1 MAANGFTPISL
12 FYSTTASA
20 APLAGNLTNGELA
33 INITDGKLFYK
44 DNNGVVQTIAYK
56 NTPISTLSGF
66 GTGVATAL
74 GINTGSAGA
83 FVVNGGA
90 LGTPSSGTLTNATG
104 LPLSTGISGLG
115 TGVATFLGTPSSANL
130 AAAITDETG
139 SGALVFAN
147 SPTLVAPALGT
158 PASGVL
164 TNATGLP
171 LTTGVTGVLPIA
183 NGGTNSSATAT
194 AGGVGYGTGTAHAY
208 TAAGT
213 SGQVLTSN
221 GSGAPTW
228 SNASGG
234 TVTSVG
240 MTVPAFL
247 SVTGSPVTS
256 SGTLALSLS
265 GTALPVANGGT
276 GQTSY
281 TDGQLLIGNS
291 TGNTLS
297 KATLTAGS
305 GVTITNGNGSI
316 SISATGSGGTVTSVG
331 QTFTGGLISVA
342 GSPVTTSGTLALTVA
357 GTSGG
362 IPYFSGAST
371 WASSAALASNAL
383 MVGGGAGAAPAT
395 VTTGTGVV
403 TALGVNTGSAGAFVV
418 NGGALGTPSSGTVTN
433 LTGTASININGT
445 VGATTPAAG
454 SFTNLSYT
462 GTLTGGTGV
471 INIGSG
477 QVYKDAS
484 GNVGI
489 GTTSPASKLHVAG
502 SFRQTGATAPFEW
515 TVNAGANDYLKLN
528 AVGYAD
534 NLIVANSAGNVG
546 IGTSSPAA
554 KLDIGSGNLTFSST
568 GQRITGDFSNAT
580 ISSRV
585 LFQSS
590 TTNGATRVAAIPNG
604 TGSTSA
610 LAAINNSDPTN
621 AGWLQMSATSS
632 EAQVQSTISGTGT
645 YLPMTFYTGGSERMR
660 IVGGTGSD
668 VGNVGI
674 GTASPSQ
681 KLSVIGNIVAGDT
694 ATNADGTITIN
705 SGSAGSVAITRTGTG
720 ATNSAMTFSTTFS
733 TLQERMRIDGS
744 GNLLVGAT
752 SIVSS
757 SKLLSSFSAAS
768 NTGLVLNETSGGS
781 STTFAYFSVGSI
793 NKGSITWNGTA
804 VLYNNLSDYRLKENI
819 KDAESSSALIDS
831 LQVRQFDWKTNNTHQ
846 RYGFIAQEL
855 VTVAPEAVHQPIDP
869 DEMMAVDYS
878 KLVPMLVKEIQS
890 LRKRLADAG
899 I

>member
-1 MAANGFTPISL
+1 L
-12 FYSTTASA
+12 YYSTTAST
-20 APLAGNLTNGELA
+20 APTAGNLTSGELA

-44 DNNGVVQTIAYK
+44 DNSGVVQTIAYK

-90 LGTPSSGTLTNATG
+90 LGIPSSGTLTNATGLPVSTGISGFGTGVAAALGVNTGSAGAFVVNGGALGTPSSGTLTNATG
-104 LPLSTGISGLG
+104 LPLSTG
-115 TGVATFLGTPSSANL
+115 
-130 AAAITDETG
+130 
-139 SGALVFAN
+139 
-147 SPTLVAPALGT
+147 
-158 PASGVL
+158 
-164 TNATGLP
+164 
-171 LTTGVTGVLPIA
+171 VT
-183 NGGTNSSATAT
+183 
-194 AGGVGYGTGTAHAY
+194 
-208 TAAGT
+208 
-213 SGQVLTSN
+213 
-221 GSGAPTW
+221 
-228 SNASGG
+228 
-234 TVTSVG
+234 
-240 MTVPAFL
+240 
-247 SVTGSPVTS
+247 
-256 SGTLALSLS
+256 GTLA
-265 GTALPVANGGT
+265 VANGGT

-291 TGNTLS
+291 TGNTLT

-454 SFTNLSYT
+454 TFTSLS
-462 GTLTGGTGV
+462 
-471 INIGSG
+471 
-477 QVYKDAS
+477 D
-484 GNVGI
+484 
-489 GTTSPASKLHVAG
+489 
-502 SFRQTGATAPFEW
+502 
-515 TVNAGANDYLKLN
+515 
-528 AVGYAD
+528 
-534 NLIVANSAGNVG
+534 
-546 IGTSSPAA
+546 
-554 KLDIGSGNLTFSST
+554 SGNLTFTST
-568 GQRITGDFSNAT
+568 GNRITGDFSNST
-580 ISSRV
+580 VSSRV

-590 TTNGATRVAAIPNG
+590 TTNGATRVSAIPNG

-645 YLPMTFYTGGSERMR
+645 YLPMTFYTNGSERMR
-660 IVGGTGSD
+660 LDTSGNLGLGVTPSAWSGTGNQRAIQISTVGSISSLSNATGNQQLNIGRNVYDWFTPKYITSD
-668 VGNVGI
+668 TASAFRMLGDNTFAWYTAPSGTAGNAISFTQVLTVAADGKATSTAVGVDNNFTLNSTAGAYSTTLTLAAAGGGGSSINATGASSDFLRFAITGTERMRIDSSGNVGI
-674 GTASPSQ
+674 GTTSPS
-681 KLSVIGNIVAGDT
+681 SVLNAYRAGSTEVAFK
-694 ATNADGTITIN
+694 ATNGTSN
-705 SGSAGSVAITRTGTG
+705 WLFGNLSTGMG
-720 ATNSAMTFSTTFS
+720 MVYGPEAQPFGIWTNNT
-733 TLQERMRIDGS
+733 ERMRIDSS
-744 GNLLVGAT
+744 GNLLVAT
-752 SIVSS
+752 TN
-757 SKLLSSFSAAS
+757 LTP
-768 NTGLVLNETSGGS
+768 NTGHVLSPSYHDMGHPSGTASGTYYTLYRYN
-781 STTFAYFSVGSI
+781 STVI
-793 NKGSITWNGTA
+793 GSITQNGTTG
-804 VLYNNLSDYRLKENI
+804 VLYNITSDQRLKENI
-819 KDAESSSALIDS
+819 QDAESASDLIDAI
-831 LQVRQFDWKTNNTHQ
+831 QVRKFNWKSDGSHQ
-846 RYGFIAQEL
+846 RYGFVAQEL
-855 VTVAPEAVHQPIDP
+855 VAVAPEAVHQPEDSE
-869 DEMMAVDYS
+869 EMMAVDYS